1 MPNNISRYTV
11 KDGKI
16 MNQLTKDFRS
26 MGYQVITFGNKVR
39 ELQRGNHTVVIAKE
53 K

>member
-1 MPNNISRYTV
+1 MANISRYRV
-11 KDGKI
+11 QNANI

-26 MGYQVITFGNKVR
+26 MGYQVITFGSTVR
-39 ELQRGNHTVVIAKE
+39 ELEKGNHTVVITKE

>member
-1 MPNNISRYTV
+1 MANISRYTV

-26 MGYQVITFGNKVR
+26 MGYQVITFGETLR
-39 ELQRGNHTVVIAKE
+39 ELEKGNHKVVIVKE

>member
-1 MPNNISRYTV
+1 MANISRYRVQNTS
-11 KDGKI
+11 I

-26 MGYQVITFGNKVR
+26 MGYNIITFGEKVR
-39 ELQRGNHTVVIAKE
+39 ELEKGNHTVIITKE

>member
-26 MGYQVITFGNKVR
+26 MGYQVITFGEKIR
-39 ELQRGNHTVVIAKE
+39 ELEKGKHTVVITKE

>member
-1 MPNNISRYTV
+1 MANISRYRVQNTS
-11 KDGKI
+11 I

-26 MGYQVITFGNKVR
+26 MGYNIITFGEKVR
-39 ELQRGNHTVVIAKE
+39 ELEKGDHTVIITRE

>member
-1 MPNNISRYTV
+1 MANISRYTV

-26 MGYQVITFGNKVR
+26 MGYQVITFGSTVR
-39 ELQRGNHTVVIAKE
+39 ELEKGNHTVVIAKE

>member
-1 MPNNISRYTV
+1 MANNITNYRV
-11 KDGKI
+11 QNGKV

-26 MGYQVITFGNKVR
+26 MGYNIITFGEKVR
-39 ELQRGNHTVVIAKE
+39 ELEKNGHTVVITKE

>member
-1 MPNNISRYTV
+1 MANISRYTV

-26 MGYQVITFGNKVR
+26 MGYQVITFGDTKR
-39 ELQRGNHTVVIAKE
+39 ELQKGNHTVVITKE
-53 K
+53 N

>member
-1 MPNNISRYTV
+1 MSNNVSRYTV

-16 MNQLTKDFRS
+16 MNQLAKDFRS
-26 MGYQVITFGNKVR
+26 MGYNIITFGEKVR
-39 ELQRGNHTVVIAKE
+39 ELEKNGHTVVITKE

>member
-1 MPNNISRYTV
+1 MANISRYTV

-39 ELQRGNHTVVIAKE
+39 ELQRAPAPGTNIRFP
-53 K
+53 

>member
-1 MPNNISRYTV
+1 MSNNISRYTV

-26 MGYQVITFGNKVR
+26 MGYQVITFGEKVR
-39 ELQRGNHTVVIAKE
+39 ELEKGNHIVVITKE
-53 K
+53 N

>member
-1 MPNNISRYTV
+1 MENNISRYTV

-26 MGYQVITFGNKVR
+26 MGYQVITFGEKIR
-39 ELQRGNHTVVIAKE
+39 ELEKGDHKIVITKE
-53 K
+53 S

>member
-1 MPNNISRYTV
+1 MANISRYTV

-26 MGYQVITFGNKVR
+26 MGYQVITFGEKLR
-39 ELQRGNHTVVIAKE
+39 ELKKGNHKVIITKE